1 MQEVAPQHTIYHTV
15 IVRKRQVHFMTDGN
29 CISFR
34 CLYDSRFLLNVSH
47 SQDSYLRLIYDRC
60 AEKALKLVIVNV
72 PPSISSGINLL
83 SRALIANESMATAN
97 PLRFK

>member
-60 AEKALKLVIVNV
+60 AEKALKSTEIGNSKCT
-72 PPSISSGINLL
+72 SINIF
-83 SRALIANESMATAN
+83 RH
-97 PLRFK
+97 

>member
-1 MQEVAPQHTIYHTV
+1 MKQSVESTFPVLQIIGDKMQEVAPQHTIYHTV

-47 SQDSYLRLIYDRC
+47 SQDSYLRLINYRC
-60 AEKALKLVIVNV
+60 TSHALERSEIGNGKCTA
-72 PPSISSGINLL
+72 INIF
-83 SRALIANESMATAN
+83 RH
-97 PLRFK
+97 